1 MAFKKSVL
9 RAQTDAELLS
19 YIINQNPILSQ
30 EIDLPVQGESIIPIG
45 KLISSNERYKNAF
58 INTVNLIGLTVIK
71 RNGWDNPWNFTKRGD
86 LNFGQQVR
94 ELMLD
99 LCNVYDYNKEMK
111 DDPNNTRFLKTVVPN
126 VFNYIHE
133 INFQKFY
140 QTTTSDEQL
149 AMAFSREG
157 GLFEFIDIAIS
168 MLYESLKY
176 DTYITDKYMLCR
188 RILDGTTTPV
198 QMTNYDTMSARQRVS
213 FMKNISNMFTFRSP
227 NYNPAGIR
235 KATSFDDQILIVNTQ
250 FEADFSTEVL
260 ATSYFRDEADMRSRL
275 VLIDGFDNHDTARL
289 TELLGSAFV
298 AFTEDELTQLK
309 TIPAVLISREW
320 FMDYDYTLDT
330 NSNTKQTE
338 FYNPT
343 TLRNNHF
350 LHVWRIFSTSP
361 FENAVVFTTG
371 TPAVTEIAISPAE
384 STISAGQTLQLTANV
399 TATGFANKAVTWSV
413 TKGADQ
419 GVTVNANGLVTI
431 PADFTPAEDAIQI
444 TATSIYTTT
453 VTGTASIT
461 VA

>member
-9 RAQTDAELLS
+9 KVQTDAELLS
-19 YIINQNPILSQ
+19 YIINQDTVLSQ
-30 EIDLPVQGESIIPIG
+30 EIDLPVQGESIVPIG

-58 INTVNLIGLTVIK
+58 INTINLIGLTVIK

-99 LCNVYDYNKEMK
+99 LCNVYDYNQEMK
-111 DDPNNTRFLKTVVPN
+111 NDPNNTRFLKTVVPN

-149 AMAFSREG
+149 AMAFSKEN

-213 FMKNISNMFTFRSP
+213 FMKNISNMFTFRSL
-227 NYNPAGIR
+227 NYNPAGVR

-260 ATSYFRDEADMRSRL
+260 ATSYFRDEADMRARL
-275 VLIDGFDNHDTARL
+275 ALIDGFDNHDTARL

-298 AFTEDELTQLK
+298 AFTEEELTQLR

-361 FENAVVFTTG
+361 FENAAVFTTG

-399 TATGFANKAVTWSV
+399 TATGFANKAVRWSV
-413 TKGADQ
+413 TKGAEQ

-431 PADFTPAEDAIQI
+431 PADFTPAADAIQI
-444 TATSIYTTT
+444 TATSVYTST